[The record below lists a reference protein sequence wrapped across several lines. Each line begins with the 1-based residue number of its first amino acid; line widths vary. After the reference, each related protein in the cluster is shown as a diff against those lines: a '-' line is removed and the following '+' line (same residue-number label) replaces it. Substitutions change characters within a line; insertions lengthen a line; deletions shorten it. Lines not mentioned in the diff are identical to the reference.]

1 MQITA
6 SVAAFFTM
14 GIAFAA
20 QAADEVRMSAAQIA
34 ALGVQVQGIAARAG
48 GGSIGVAAQ
57 VVVPQQQIHVVSA
70 PLAGLV
76 ESLSVAMNSPVRRG
90 QELARLQSPALG
102 EAQRGYL
109 HARSQA
115 QLAKN
120 SLDRDEL
127 LLREGIISGARHAA
141 TRAQHVQAQTLLAER
156 LQALRLSGMGPAA
169 IARIEHDGVPGS
181 AIDEVS
187 PIDGVVMEQIVSP
200 GQRVEASAPLYRVA
214 RLDPLWLEIRLPVAM
229 AGGVLAGVPVS
240 VPAAGVRGRVLS
252 TARAVD
258 PASQTVLLRAEIRE
272 GASRLF
278 AGSLVEAVIEL
289 PGAAGKWTVPAAA
302 IVRNAGKA
310 MLFVRT
316 SAGFAPREVVVVSE
330 GATDSVVSGRLTGEE
345 QIAVRGVA
353 AIKAALAGIGGE

>member
-1 MQITA
+1 L
-6 SVAAFFTM
+6 
-14 GIAFAA
+14 
-20 QAADEVRMSAAQIA
+20 ADSTTPEIIVYTHPDCGFSAA
-34 ALGVQVQGIAARAG
+34 VKFDYDNRGIRYREIDI
-48 GGSIGVAAQ
+48 SIH
-57 VVVPQQQIHVVSA
+57 PETI
-70 PLAGLV
+70 P
-76 ESLSVAMNSPVRRG
+76 
-90 QELARLQSPALG
+90 EL
-102 EAQRGYL
+102 
-109 HARSQA
+109 
-115 QLAKN
+115 
-120 SLDRDEL
+120 
-127 LLREGIISGARHAA
+127 
-141 TRAQHVQAQTLLAER
+141 ER
-156 LQALRLSGMGPAA
+156 L
-169 IARIEHDGVPGS
+169 
-181 AIDEVS
+181 
-187 PIDGVVMEQIVSP
+187 
-200 GQRVEASAPLYRVA
+200 
-214 RLDPLWLEIRLPVAM
+214 